1 MKYMCL
7 LWFWMLEFCGRW
19 ILDFWMN
26 TQNEERKVKDR
37 ILRRLSF
44 SHTATAQ
51 HAPQL
56 DTHGSKAIA
65 HFCPKL
71 PYILGA
77 QLRQKTQSYYNWS
90 GGMGLQ
96 EYHQKKEIYRLKCVW
111 EAVGARKEPINF
123 YHIKFSFILFLSFPF
138 FSIFSDQKKI
148 HNTWWYM
155 LEISIL
161 ISWILFWTWTWW
173 NMMQHIMFENWW
185 INFNKNS
192 SKVCRLFT
200 QF

>member
-1 MKYMCL
+1 MPLFFDFGGLFIFGLFFRLGYVSRYDDETSIIFWTLRDNMKYMCL

-138 FSIFSDQKKI
+138 FSIFSDHFLK
-148 HNTWWYM
+148 
-155 LEISIL
+155 
-161 ISWILFWTWTWW
+161 
-173 NMMQHIMFENWW
+173 
-185 INFNKNS
+185 
-192 SKVCRLFT
+192 
-200 QF
+200 